1 MTVQLD
7 GEEHDL
13 VWPRSATLV
22 DIMLSKGLDVPY
34 SCREGECGSC
44 ACTVV
49 EGDVDTPP
57 SAILDEED
65 IANGYVLA
73 CQAKPKSKHVRI
85 DF

>member
-1 MTVQLD
+1 
-7 GEEHDL
+7 
-13 VWPRSATLV
+13 
-22 DIMLSKGLDVPY
+22 MLSKGLDVPY

-49 EGDVDTPP
+49 EGEVDTPP

-73 CQAKPKSKHVRI
+73 CQARPKSKNVRI